1 MSYAKGKYA
10 QSISDRSGMAFP
22 YKEMV
27 REWNGSRVHR
37 SEFEPKTAQDHPRKH
52 SADKESLQY
61 ARTDR
66 GESEVEHKLPLNP
79 FRFTASS
86 ATITVFEPD
95 HGRSS
100 SDTVRFRDVSGHIF
114 GASVTELEDSSGY
127 SITKTDDDF
136 YTFTVSTGTAGTGNV
151 WGGGNT
157 ASAGPVTVSP

>member
-1 MSYAKGKYA
+1 MAYAKGKYA
-10 QSISDRSGMAFP
+10 KSISDRSGMEFP

-27 REWNGSRVHR
+27 KEWNGARVHR

-61 ARTDR
+61 VRTDR
-66 GESEVEHKLPLNP
+66 DESAVATLLPLNP

-86 ATITVFEPD
+86 ATISVFEPD

-100 SDTVRFRDVSGHIF
+100 SDTVRFRDVSGNIF
-114 GASVTELEDSSGY
+114 GASITELEDSDGY

-136 YTFTVSTGTAGTGNV
+136 YTFAVSTAAGITGN
-151 WGGGNT
+151 GGGGYV
-157 ASAGPVTVSP
+157 SAGPTTLSA

>member
-1 MSYAKGKYA
+1 MAYARGKYA
-10 QSISDRSGMAFP
+10 KSISDRSGMEFP

-27 REWNGSRVHR
+27 KEWNGSRVHK
-37 SEFEPKTAQDHPRKH
+37 SEYEPKTAQDHPRKH
-52 SADKESLQY
+52 SADKESLQH

-66 GESEVEHKLPLNP
+66 DENAVATLLPLNP

-100 SDTVRFRDVSGHIF
+100 SDTVRFRDVSGNIF
-114 GASVTELEDSSGY
+114 GADVDELEDSDGY

-136 YTFTVSTGTAGTGNV
+136 YTFAVSTAAGTTGN
-151 WGGGNT
+151 GGGGY
-157 ASAGPVTVSP
+157 ASAGPATLSA